1 MKEQEEVREGYYQD
15 KYGQWQ
21 VDRRSSPDR
30 RGHKKHPFDHDRR
43 QFFRRK
49 ADRELL
55 VRDHKAMIEDALDD
69 FAEEHEGHL

>member
-1 MKEQEEVREGYYQD
+1 MKEQEEVREGYYRD

-21 VDRRSSPDR
+21 VDRRSVQDR

-43 QFFRRK
+43 KFFRRK
-49 ADRELL
+49 ADREIL
-55 VRDHKAMIEDALDD
+55 VRDHKAMIDDALEE